1 VLAFTCPVTQN
12 LVRTSLETSA
22 EQLKRL
28 GGFRLSLWCPHC
40 HTGHQV
46 VASDARVLDTVEPEI
61 SRETIA

>member
-1 VLAFTCPVTQN
+1 MLAFTCPVTQK

-28 GGFRLSLWCPHC
+28 GGFQLSLWCPHC

-46 VASDARVLDTVEPEI
+46 VASDACILDSVAPEDASEAI
-61 SRETIA
+61 G